1 MRTLPILPL
10 LLLTMLCACV
20 RETAAVPETDP
31 LYRERVAAPRL
42 KNQLEK
48 RELVLAQ
55 VDSDAADEEVKQLRT
70 VLEKENL
77 RLKVFR
83 VSRREKLPAL
93 LRGGHADVIA
103 GKFTPSE
110 IRRFQLSPVLP
121 YAENHCCFAV
131 RNSDDLLK
139 NILGG
144 VIPEE
149 SARKGTEN
157 ERNLP
162 VSASK

>member
-31 LYRERVAAPRL
+31 LYRERVAAPRFR
-42 KNQLEK
+42 NQMQK
-48 RELVLAQ
+48 RELVLALAES
-55 VDSDAADEEVKQLRT
+55 DSAAENGKQLRAL
-70 VLEKENL
+70 LEKENL
-77 RLKVFR
+77 HLRIIR
-83 VSRREKLPAL
+83 TPRRKNLPAL
-93 LRGGHADVIA
+93 LRTGHADVIA
-103 GKFTPSE
+103 GNFSPEE

-121 YAENHCCFAV
+121 YADCRYCFAV
-131 RNSDDLLK
+131 RNSDEQLK

-144 VIPEE
+144 VIPDG

-157 ERNLP
+157 ERYLTP
-162 VSASK
+162 VASK